1 MIEILKRLY
10 VGLFAAAIFSGLPAM
25 FCLVLSVKV
34 MHSRRTGVWTGKYGR
49 RWTQADDPDRFEAY
63 VKITTVMAVG
73 FGIVAGLI
81 AITMI
86 VVCLQSPTGP
96 PPTTLKLL
104 AETVRLNV

>member
-10 VGLFAAAIFSGLPAM
+10 VGLFAAALFSGLPAV
-25 FCLVLSVKV
+25 FSLLLSMKV
-34 MHSRRTGVWTGKYGR
+34 VHSRRTGVWTGKYGR
-49 RWTQADDPDRFEAY
+49 RWTQADDPDRFETY
-63 VKITTVMAVG
+63 VKIATVMAVG

-96 PPTTLKLL
+96 RS
-104 AETVRLNV
+104 ALN